1 MKRRLFT
8 LCLLTAA
15 LGALALPAHAKQD
28 QVQFGST
35 IHVSRDATI
44 HDAVCFFCDVDA
56 DGTVEGDIVVF
67 FGDVHIASAANHDVV
82 NFFGSI
88 HADDN
93 AHIGNSMV
101 SMFGSVR
108 LGEDVSIGKDLVAM
122 FGGVRTAESVEVGG
136 DRVVEPAWLFWGP
149 LLFLVVLVSFVVHEV
164 RAHRRRAFLR
174 YPIPTAAPHPSQP
187 ANAQGMS
194 SSPEGRDLR

>member
-1 MKRRLFT
+1 MRRRLFY

-15 LGALALPAHAKQD
+15 LGALALPAHASKD
-28 QVQFGST
+28 EVQFGST

-44 HDAVCFFCDVDA
+44 HDAICFFCDVDA

-67 FGDVHIASAANHDVV
+67 FGDVHIANAANHDVV

-88 HADDN
+88 KADDN
-93 AHIGNSMV
+93 AHIGNNMV

-108 LGEDVSIGKDLVAM
+108 LGEDVSVGKDMVAM
-122 FGGVRTAESVEVGG
+122 FGGVRTGESVTVGG

-149 LLFLVVLVSFVVHEV
+149 LLFLALLVYFIVHEV
-164 RAHRRRAFLR
+164 RSHRRRVFMR
-174 YPIPTAAPHPSQP
+174 YPVPPSP
-187 ANAQGMS
+187 
-194 SSPEGRDLR
+194 PRP